1 MGSRFLYQYET
12 QSTQGYMCEHIYNCP
27 TNSDLQNQYM
37 PVARAQLDN
46 WKIRY
51 AFLSLYR
58 SVLALRAPT
67 GHTALSRS
75 VLPSCRA
82 ARVEQGY
89 TGLATLRETTDLFS
103 HLTYV
108 VAQFSHRKYLIDNL
122 ILEIL
127 CACGW
132 CVVPQVYIELSKM
145 KVTFIA
151 KMYMTWWKSRF
162 VIGCSGI
169 TH

>member
-1 MGSRFLYQYET
+1 
-12 QSTQGYMCEHIYNCP
+12 MCEHIYNCP

-82 ARVEQGY
+82 ARAEQGY

-103 HLTYV
+103 H
-108 VAQFSHRKYLIDNL
+108 RKYLIDYL

-151 KMYMTWWKSRF
+151 KMCMTWWKSI
-162 VIGCSGI
+162 VAIGSSGI
-169 TH
+169 KHWNLTVLFSVVTPYGWIALNQSPLIAI